1 MAAFKGK
8 DGAIKIVTTAA
19 VMLNSWAITFNNG
32 MAEDTSFGES
42 FSSYEYTIQ
51 SATATVSGLLELT
64 NASSVAIINA
74 GETAAKITDLRLYIN
89 DSEYYSGTGIISS
102 FTVTAQVGNLIS
114 ATFNITWDGGCDKH

>member
-8 DGAIKIVTTAA
+8 DGAIKIATTAA

-32 MAEDTSFGES
+32 MAEDTSFGEA

-64 NASSVAIINA
+64 NASSIAIIHA
-74 GETAAKITDLRLYIN
+74 GETALKITDLRLYIN
-89 DSEYYSGTGIISS
+89 NSEYYAGNAIISS